1 MKETFFE
8 YYNPT
13 KGDISAIWQEC
24 ILVLDTNVLLNLYRY
39 SFSTRDDILAQMR
52 KFSDKLWMPYQI
64 GWEYHNNRESVIRKT
79 YALSN
84 DLKVKISSKKEEF
97 LNLFKSD
104 YSRNPF
110 LSSEAFEKKL
120 NKMAES
126 FVKFVEDKF
135 KDAPDMDED
144 DIICKELNSV
154 YEGKIGKDYSSEE
167 LKKIYDDGRER
178 YASMIPPGY
187 KDEAEKKSRGERH
200 LFGDLIIWKQMMEYS
215 KKNKKDVFYISDD
228 MKEDWLRIE
237 NGKKKGPR
245 RELLREFYE
254 NTGGHKIIILTQ
266 DSFLD
271 FVHSLP
277 EHSVKSS
284 TIKEVKIDRE
294 IKETKPLSILLSDY
308 WKSLDSIRGLSEDAQ
323 KTANLIKG
331 SFIPFKYAFDEIP
344 QMSSS
349 VFRDSILARNA
360 AIHGAIDIDSIP
372 PEALDAIDI
381 PEVKVDTDN
390 KDKGESGESDKDKE

>member
-13 KGDISAIWQEC
+13 KEEISAIWQEC

-135 KDAPDMDED
+135 KDAPDLDED
-144 DIICKELNSV
+144 DIICKELDSIFD
-154 YEGKIGKDYSSEE
+154 GKVGNDFNAEE
-167 LKKIYDDGRER
+167 LNTIYLEGMGR
-178 YASMIPPGY
+178 YAAKVPPGY
-187 KDEAEKKSRGERH
+187 KDEAEKKSKGERH
-200 LFGDLIIWKQMMEYS
+200 LYGDLIIWKEMIKYS
-215 KKNKKDVFYISDD
+215 LEKKKDIVFVSDD
-228 MKEDWLRIE
+228 LKEDWLRIE
-237 NGKKKGPR
+237 KGMKKGPR
-245 RELLREFYE
+245 RELLREFFTE
-254 NTGGHKIIILTQ
+254 TEGQHIIILTQ
-266 DSFLD
+266 QNFLN

-277 EHSVKSS
+277 EHTVKSS
-284 TIKEVKIDRE
+284 TMKEVKTDVNSVFGSPESMIHYWDTISKWRE
-294 IKETKPLSILLSDY
+294 LSEEATKAAKAFEIGMSPLTESIRQVSKLKPLVWSNLPASVY
-308 WKSLDSIRGLSEDAQ
+308 FDSFEEFRPDDAEKDVESPDSSEVE
-323 KTANLIKG
+323 
-331 SFIPFKYAFDEIP
+331 S
-344 QMSSS
+344 
-349 VFRDSILARNA
+349 
-360 AIHGAIDIDSIP
+360 
-372 PEALDAIDI
+372 
-381 PEVKVDTDN
+381 
-390 KDKGESGESDKDKE
+390 SGEGGKDS